1 MKTTKITTTLAS
13 LAMIFFMSTSS
24 IANTYSSYS
33 GDGEKTNVNTQ
44 ISAAKNNLDAAISTS
59 IAHDEFIH
67 LRFDV
72 KNFMKTDKSE
82 ISEMP
87 SADEFK
93 YLRFDVNNFSGSN
106 SGEVFDMPENEFD
119 YLRFD
124 VNKFESENIIS
135 TIELPAK

>member
-13 LAMIFFMSTSS
+13 LTMIFFMSTSS
-24 IANTYSSYS
+24 FANTYSHYS
-33 GDGEKTNVNTQ
+33 GDGEKTSENTR
-44 ISAAKNNLDAAISTS
+44 ISAAKNNIDAAISTTT
-59 IAHDEFIH
+59 HDEFIQ

-72 KNFMKTDKSE
+72 KNFVNADKSE

-106 SGEVFDMPENEFD
+106 SGEVSDMPENEFD

-135 TIELPAK
+135 TNELPAK